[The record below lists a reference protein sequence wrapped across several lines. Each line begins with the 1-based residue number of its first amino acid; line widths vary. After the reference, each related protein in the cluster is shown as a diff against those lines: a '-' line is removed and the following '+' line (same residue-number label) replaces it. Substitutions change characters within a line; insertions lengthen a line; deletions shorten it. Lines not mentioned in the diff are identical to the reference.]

1 MFCRKFISNRNEKTQ
16 ILMNK
21 PVYLRLLILDLNKT
35 AMHEFWCVYIKPKYG
50 EKARLWYIVIDSFIV
65 HVKT

>member
-1 MFCRKFISNRNEKTQ
+1 
-16 ILMNK
+16 MNK